1 MTSPPPPPG
10 PPRPPSPSG
19 PPRPLAS
26 DGLRAALLYLFAWP
40 LPLAALVSLFLGRLD
55 MVAGTAGAFG
65 LVILASSLIARGLAA
80 RRERRPAEGVPRPL
94 TLGAA
99 VVGLAGLLA
108 AWLGAGYGGA
118 MSVLF
123 GIASGIGTGLLFG
136 LDEAHPRPAPP
147 EGASPLSADER
158 RLLAEA
164 RNRVK
169 ALETAARTLAS
180 PEFRDRLGRVAGWA
194 GAVVAE
200 IERDPR
206 DLRRARKA
214 LTVYLDGAE
223 KVTTKY
229 LQTHP
234 RAGDQQGALEQS
246 FRTLLEEL
254 ERAFAEQHAK
264 LLQNDTMDLDVQ
276 IEVLTTRLK
285 REGVM

>member
-1 MTSPPPPPG
+1 MTAQSPGPPPPPG
-10 PPRPPSPSG
+10 PPRL
-19 PPRPLAS
+19 LAA

-55 MVAGTAGAFG
+55 MVAGTAGAFS

-80 RRERRPAEGVPRPL
+80 RRARRPADGVPRPL
-94 TLGAA
+94 TLGAV
-99 VVGLAGLLA
+99 VVGLAGFLA
-108 AWLGAGYGGA
+108 AWLGAGYGLA
-118 MSVLF
+118 MSLLF
-123 GIASGIGTGLLFG
+123 GAASGIGTGLLFG
-136 LDEAHPRPAPP
+136 LDEAPARPILP

-164 RNRVK
+164 RSRVK
-169 ALETAARTLAS
+169 ALETAARMVAS
-180 PEFRDRLGRVAGWA
+180 PEFRDRLSRVAGWA

-206 DLRRARKA
+206 DLRRARKS

-223 KVTTKY
+223 KVTARY
-229 LQTHP
+229 LATHP
-234 RAGDQQGALEQS
+234 RAGDQQGALEQN

-254 ERAFAEQHAK
+254 ERAFADQHAR
-264 LLQNDTMDLDVQ
+264 LLRNDTMDLDVQ

-285 REGVM
+285 REGVT

>member
-1 MTSPPPPPG
+1 MTTPP
-10 PPRPPSPSG
+10 PPRPPG

-26 DGLRAALLYLFAWP
+26 EGLRAALLYLFAWP

-65 LVILASSLIARGLAA
+65 LVILASSLVARGLAA
-80 RRERRPAEGVPRPL
+80 RRERRPAKGVPKPL
-94 TLGAA
+94 ALGA
-99 VVGLAGLLA
+99 VLVGLAGFLA
-108 AWLGAGYGGA
+108 AWLGAGYGTA

-123 GIASGIGTGLLFG
+123 GAASGIGAGLLFG
-136 LDEAHPRPAPP
+136 LDEAPLRPALP

-158 RLLAEA
+158 RVLAEA

-169 ALETAARTLAS
+169 ALETAARMVAS
-180 PEFRDRLGRVAGWA
+180 SEFRDRLDRVAGWA

-206 DLRRARKA
+206 DLRRARKS

-223 KVTTKY
+223 KVVAKY
-229 LQTHP
+229 LATHP
-234 RAGDQQGALEQS
+234 RAGDQQGVLEQN

>member
-1 MTSPPPPPG
+1 MTL
-10 PPRPPSPSG
+10 PPRPPG

-65 LVILASSLIARGLAA
+65 LVILASSLVARGLAA
-80 RRERRPAEGVPRPL
+80 RREGRAVAGVPKPL
-94 TLGAA
+94 ALGALL
-99 VVGLAGLLA
+99 VGLAGFLA
-108 AWLGAGYGGA
+108 AWLGAGYGTA

-123 GIASGIGTGLLFG
+123 GAASGIGTGLLFG
-136 LDEAHPRPAPP
+136 LDETPLQERLP
-147 EGASPLSADER
+147 EGVTPLSADER
-158 RLLAEA
+158 RVLGEA
-164 RNRVK
+164 KVRVA
-169 ALETAARTLAS
+169 ALEKAARAAAS
-180 PEFRDRLGRVAGWA
+180 AEFRDRLGRVAGWA

-223 KVTTKY
+223 RVTTKY
-229 LQTHP
+229 LATHS
-234 RAGDQQGALEQS
+234 RAGDQAGALEDGY
-246 FRTLLEEL
+246 RTLLDQL
-254 ERAFAEQHAK
+254 ERAFAEQHGK
-264 LLQNDTMDLDVQ
+264 LIENDTMDLDVQ

-285 REGVM
+285 QEGVM